1 MNTNSYVITTGNSR
15 HDLNWKPVTVTIPE
29 FFDKLNSP
37 SRGTETITEYLCMK
51 KSQQDD
57 RKDVGGFVCG
67 TLNGKRRKADAVT
80 GRCMVTL
87 DFDNI
92 PANMTDDVI
101 RRVESLGVCYCV
113 YSTRK
118 YRVEAPR
125 LRVIL
130 PADRIMTPDE
140 HEPVARK
147 MAAKIGIEYADP
159 TTFENNRLMYWP
171 SVCSDGVFIHKDN
184 REAPCFSVDGVL
196 TEYADWHDARSWPVV
211 PGTSIDKPLKASKQ
225 ADPLEKKD
233 WIGAFCRK
241 YDIFRA
247 MDELIP
253 GVYLP
258 CDNDPNR
265 FTYANGSTT
274 GGAVVYDDGKFL
286 YSHHATDPCSGR
298 EVNAYDMVRLHGF
311 GEMDDGAAENTP
323 TNRLPS
329 ASAMLEYMQTLPD
342 VMEEHNRERWEQAQ
356 ADFAGIMSPTLVQNE
371 SENVSPFPFD
381 GSAWM
386 GMLKASPS
394 GGYLSTIENF
404 KIALEFDPS
413 LKGRIWTDE
422 FADRVYGMAPLP
434 WGNRIAEINGPHD
447 KRFVWTDADDA
458 GLRGYFEKLLKL
470 DSKGKLD
477 AALSEHLQRHSKNPV
492 QDYLKELKWD
502 GKPRLD
508 TLFVD
513 YLGADDNAY
522 TRAVTRK
529 SFTAAVARAM
539 QPGKKFDN
547 MLILCG
553 PQGIGKST
561 ILSLM
566 AEAPHCDGLF
576 NDSIRTFEGKEAAEL
591 LQGVWMVEIAELNA
605 FKGSDVD
612 RIKQFLSLCSDTYRA
627 AYAHRTAQRPR
638 RCVFFGTCNTYDFLR
653 DPTGNRRFWPVDVV
667 SCGWTEE
674 KQRKLIEER
683 DQLWA
688 EARVRYITGEALYLT
703 GDIEA
708 IAKQKQEAHMES
720 DPMEGIIADFLE
732 KPVPADW
739 NTYDLTMRMTYWGGG
754 LKDGDTVQLV
764 QRDKVCAREI
774 MRELLCLPE
783 AAIDMRRGK
792 SINSILQRLGW
803 KQTGYP
809 DRFGPHGNQRG
820 FYRPR

>member
-1 MNTNSYVITTGNSR
+1 MNTNTFVITTGNSR
-15 HDLNWKPVTVTIPE
+15 KDLNWKRVTLSIPE
-29 FFDKLNSP
+29 FFDRLNSP
-37 SRGTETITEYLCMK
+37 SRGTETLAEYLRMK

-57 RKDVGGFVCG
+57 LKDVGGFMCG
-67 TLNGKRRKADAVT
+67 TLAGGRRKADAVT

-87 DFDNI
+87 DFDNV
-92 PANMTDDVI
+92 PANMTDEVI
-101 RRVESLGVCYCV
+101 RRVEALGVCYCV

-118 YRVEAPR
+118 HRAEAPR
-125 LRVIL
+125 LRVVL

-147 MAAKIGIEYADP
+147 MAEKIGIEMADP

-171 SVCSDGVFIHKDN
+171 SVCADGAFVHKDN
-184 REAPCFSVDGVL
+184 REAPCFHVDGVL
-196 TEYADWHDARSWPVV
+196 SEYADWHDMRSWPVV

-225 ADPLEKKD
+225 ADPETKTGL
-233 WIGAFCRK
+233 IGAFCK
-241 YDIFRA
+241 HYDIFRA
-247 MDELIP
+247 MDELLP

-298 EVNAYDMVRLHGF
+298 EVNAYDLVRLHKYADLD
-311 GEMDDGAAENTP
+311 EGAAEGTP
-323 TNRLPS
+323 ANRLPS
-329 ASAMLEYMQTLPD
+329 ATAMLEYINTLPE
-342 VMEEHNRERWEQAQ
+342 VVAEYNHERYLQAQ
-356 ADFAGIMSPTLVQNE
+356 TDFGEITAQKPNLETMVNGFVLE
-371 SENVSPFPFD
+371 D
-381 GSAWM
+381 SAWM
-386 GMLKASPS
+386 GKLKASPN
-394 GGYLSTIENF
+394 GGFLSTMENF
-404 KIALEFDPS
+404 SIALEYDPR

-422 FADRVYGMAPLP
+422 FADRVYGKAPLP
-434 WGNRIAEINGPHD
+434 WGNRTEEISGPHD
-447 KRFVWTDADDA
+447 KDFVWTDADDA

-477 AALSEHLQRHSKNPV
+477 AALTEHLARHSINPV
-492 QDYLKELKWD
+492 QDYLKGLKWD

-508 TLFVD
+508 TLFID
-513 YLGADDNAY
+513 YLGAEDNPY

-529 SFTAAVARAM
+529 AFTAAVARAM

-566 AEAPHCDGLF
+566 AEAPHCNGLF

-591 LQGVWMVEIAELNA
+591 LQGIWMVEIAELNA

-653 DPTGNRRFWPVDVV
+653 DPTGNRRFWPVDVA
-667 SCGWTEE
+667 SSGWTEE
-674 KQRKLIEER
+674 KQNRLIADR
-683 DQLWA
+683 DQIWA
-688 EARVRYITGEALYLT
+688 EARMRYVLGEPLYVT

-708 IAKQKQEAHMES
+708 MAKQKQEAHMENN
-720 DPMEGIIADFLE
+720 PLEGTVAEFLE
-732 KPVPADW
+732 RPVPADW
-739 NTYDLTMRMTYWGGG
+739 DNYSLDMRLTYWGGG
-754 LKDGDTVQLV
+754 LKDGGKVQLV
-764 QRDKVCAREI
+764 QREKVCAMEI
-774 MRELLCLPE
+774 MRELLNVPLN
-783 AAIDMRRGK
+783 AVSDKRR
-792 SINSILQRLGW
+792 SAEINSILQRAGW
-803 KQTGYP
+803 KPTGSP
-809 DRFGPHGNQRG
+809 RPFGPHGKQRG